1 MNTVFKM
8 KRSYK
13 FLSYIALVSSFSYI
27 TQLDASGQWTD
38 VTDGAVTYDGTSAL
52 VLIDKHTYRPT
63 SATAWVGSDVTLP
76 AAAVVTIAACSVP
89 NFAGNRFTQLTV
101 VNSGKMTLYGADGVA
116 EVITSLIK
124 SAKGALVIEDRTS
137 GGLTMTAFTA
147 STDAEVGNITINT
160 FGAGTTLTLG
170 TSFNPVGA
178 AQALTLNIDDSAI
191 VTVASITSIPRLTG
205 KGVLKLT
212 ASIMTVPL
220 AEITRI
226 SNFKGTLI
234 TASGGTTDMVF
245 TSDSYIWTLSGVTEI
260 PYAVI
265 KAIKGTVRL
274 AATTKVTFY

>member
-1 MNTVFKM
+1 MMKQSSRVLNVFA
-8 KRSYK
+8 
-13 FLSYIALVSSFSYI
+13 FISSFSFM
-27 TQLDASGQWTD
+27 TQLQAAAQWTD
-38 VTDGAVTYDGTSAL
+38 VTDGAATYDGTSAL

-76 AAAVVTIAACSVP
+76 AAAVVTIGACSVP
-89 NFAGNRFTQLTV
+89 NFAGNRYTQLTV
-101 VNSGKMTLYGADGVA
+101 ANAGKMTLYGADGVA

-160 FGAGTTLTLG
+160 FGAGTTITLG
-170 TSFNPVGA
+170 VSFNPVGT
-178 AQALTLNIDDSAI
+178 AQALTLNIDAAAVI
-191 VTVASITSIPRLTG
+191 TLATITSIPRLTG
-205 KGVLKLT
+205 KGVLKLG
-212 ASIMTVPL
+212 ASIMTIPL
-220 AEITRI
+220 AEITCI

-234 TASGGTTDMVF
+234 TASGGTTDFVF

>member
-38 VTDGAVTYDGTSAL
+38 VTDGSVTYDGTSAL

-89 NFAGNRFTQLTV
+89 NFAGNRYTQLTV